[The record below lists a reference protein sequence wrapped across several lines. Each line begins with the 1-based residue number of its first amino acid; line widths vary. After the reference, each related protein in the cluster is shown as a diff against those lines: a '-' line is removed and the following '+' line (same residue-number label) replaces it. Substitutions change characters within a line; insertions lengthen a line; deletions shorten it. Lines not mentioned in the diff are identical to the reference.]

1 MHYNVFKN
9 HSESAKEEE
18 SQLSDDESAVRP
30 LEKTPRKLEDNN
42 TEVRHFDFNVH
53 YNYIV
58 CFFVMRCLRFVR
70 FSKYCS

>member
-53 YNYIV
+53 
-58 CFFVMRCLRFVR
+58 
-70 FSKYCS
+70 

>member
-1 MHYNVFKN
+1 MYLKN

-58 CFFVMRCLRFVR
+58 CFL
-70 FSKYCS
+70 